1 MDFSLERI
9 VQRLS
14 VKNTERNF
22 SFAQNTTIGI
32 GGNAPLAVFPENI
45 AQLAQALEV
54 LNGEGARWLVLGAGA
69 NVLASDNGFQGVVIK
84 TDRLNAIDVA
94 DGLLCAE
101 CGVRISS
108 LLRYAQK
115 KGLGGLSFM
124 AGIPASVGGAV
135 LMNAGVAEGH
145 IGDRI
150 RSVTVLEPD
159 GKIRKFLRD
168 ECRFSYKR
176 TLFSESSRIILNAEL
191 SLERRKSEE
200 IGEEI
205 RTVFENRKR
214 LPAGRSM
221 GCVFKNPP
229 GVSAGALIEQAGLKG
244 AREGGAVVSERHA
257 NFIINS
263 GGATAENVRTLIE
276 RIRSEVCRIFHVSLE
291 EEIRYIG
298 DF

>member
-115 KGLGGLSFM
+115 KGLGGGAI
-124 AGIPASVGGAV
+124 AGIVIASV
-135 LMNAGVAEGH
+135 
-145 IGDRI
+145 
-150 RSVTVLEPD
+150 
-159 GKIRKFLRD
+159 
-168 ECRFSYKR
+168 
-176 TLFSESSRIILNAEL
+176 
-191 SLERRKSEE
+191 
-200 IGEEI
+200 
-205 RTVFENRKR
+205 
-214 LPAGRSM
+214 
-221 GCVFKNPP
+221 
-229 GVSAGALIEQAGLKG
+229 
-244 AREGGAVVSERHA
+244 AVVGM
-257 NFIINS
+257 
-263 GGATAENVRTLIE
+263 GGFAIFWFVIKKKSFADLIAA
-276 RIRSEVCRIFHVSLE
+276 IKKPFTKK
-291 EEIRYIG
+291 
-298 DF
+298 